1 MRMNLNDI
9 LKSLSLQ
16 PFDPTESNLHL
27 SKQHLQEWVSREK
40 NILIMDDV
48 NPTLDEITQFTR
60 RASPLRHRGSAP
72 GDQIEVFEGEQAGLC
87 DTRRGSRVNWEIGR
101 AHV

>member
-1 MRMNLNDI
+1 MNLNDI

-60 RASPLRHRGSAP
+60 RASPLWHRGSAP

-87 DTRRGSRVNWEIGR
+87 DTRRGSRV
-101 AHV
+101 

>member
-1 MRMNLNDI
+1 MNLNDI

-48 NPTLDEITQFTR
+48 NPTLDEITQFT
-60 RASPLRHRGSAP
+60 
-72 GDQIEVFEGEQAGLC
+72 
-87 DTRRGSRVNWEIGR
+87 
-101 AHV
+101 